1 MNLSLMSMEKRWLN
15 MDNFRKE
22 EDREESYFP
31 EGIVHDDVYFDLG
44 DIHFVWDKAKSDKC
58 YDERGFDFQT
68 AAMIFNDEAGFFERD
83 LKHSINEQ
91 RMFVI
96 GVPAAEI
103 EESAFIG
110 EVNSVLYVVY
120 TDRAVTFDVDDEDDL
135 DPDLIYHRIISAR
148 FATRKEKKLYE
159 DRKAILYGV

>member
-1 MNLSLMSMEKRWLN
+1 
-15 MDNFRKE
+15 
-22 EDREESYFP
+22 
-31 EGIVHDDVYFDLG
+31 
-44 DIHFVWDKAKSDKC
+44 
-58 YDERGFDFQT
+58 
-68 AAMIFNDEAGFFERD
+68 MIFNDEAGFFERD

-91 RMFVI
+91 RMFGI

-135 DPDLIYHRIISAR
+135 DPDLSYHRIISIC
-148 FATRKEKKLYE
+148 T
-159 DRKAILYGV
+159 

>member
-1 MNLSLMSMEKRWLN
+1 
-15 MDNFRKE
+15 
-22 EDREESYFP
+22 
-31 EGIVHDDVYFDLG
+31 
-44 DIHFVWDKAKSDKC
+44 
-58 YDERGFDFQT
+58 
-68 AAMIFNDEAGFFERD
+68 MIFNDEAGFFERD

-91 RMFVI
+91 RMFGI

-159 DRKAILYGV
+159 EREAILYGV

>member
-1 MNLSLMSMEKRWLN
+1 
-15 MDNFRKE
+15 MDDFRKD

-31 EGIVHDDVYFDLG
+31 EGTVHEDVYFDLG
-44 DIHFVWDKAKSDKC
+44 DMHFVWDKAKSDKC

-83 LKHSINEQ
+83 PRHSIEEQ
-91 RMFVI
+91 RMFGI
-96 GVPAAEI
+96 GIPTAESE

-148 FATRKEKKLYE
+148 LATRKEKKLYE
-159 DRKAILYGV
+159 DRKAILFGF